1 MNIVLGITGSIAA
14 VKAPELITL
23 LRTQGH
29 MVRVVL
35 TQGGAEF
42 ITPMAC
48 KALSNQPVYVHF
60 EDAHSSQNMDH
71 IELARWADCIL
82 IAPAS
87 ANILAQCA
95 HGLADQLL
103 STVFLATQAPVWMAP
118 AMNSVMWQHPA
129 TQANIKHLTGMG
141 VQWIG
146 PNSGTLACGEVGPG
160 RMSEPKEIV
169 TQLLATNTSQK
180 LSNIHLLITA
190 GCTQEAIDPVR
201 FLSNRSTGK
210 MGLALAQAA
219 AEQGAQVT
227 CILGP
232 SHAPIP
238 QGIKVI
244 HVISAAEMH
253 AAVMK
258 ALPHQNWFIGCAAVS
273 DYTPQQYS
281 PHKLKKSENFE
292 AIEMRLTTDILAEV
306 SQHTER
312 PQFVVGFAAE
322 TDNLI
327 ASAKA
332 KQVQKSCDMMIANTI
347 PTLEDD
353 SDRHTVTVLFKGTE
367 HTYPLTDKLTLAR
380 QLIDCIAKHAATE
393 PAIPETV

>member
-129 TQANIKHLTGMG
+129 TQANIKLLTGMG

-160 RMSEPKEIV
+160 RMSEP
-169 TQLLATNTSQK
+169 
-180 LSNIHLLITA
+180 
-190 GCTQEAIDPVR
+190 
-201 FLSNRSTGK
+201 
-210 MGLALAQAA
+210 
-219 AEQGAQVT
+219 
-227 CILGP
+227 
-232 SHAPIP
+232 
-238 QGIKVI
+238 
-244 HVISAAEMH
+244 
-253 AAVMK
+253 
-258 ALPHQNWFIGCAAVS
+258 
-273 DYTPQQYS
+273 
-281 PHKLKKSENFE
+281 
-292 AIEMRLTTDILAEV
+292 
-306 SQHTER
+306 
-312 PQFVVGFAAE
+312 
-322 TDNLI
+322 
-327 ASAKA
+327 
-332 KQVQKSCDMMIANTI
+332 
-347 PTLEDD
+347 
-353 SDRHTVTVLFKGTE
+353 
-367 HTYPLTDKLTLAR
+367 
-380 QLIDCIAKHAATE
+380 
-393 PAIPETV
+393 

>member
-29 MVRVVL
+29 IVRIVL
-35 TQGGAEF
+35 TQGGSEF
-42 ITPMAC
+42 VTPMAC
-48 KALSNQPVYVHF
+48 KTLSNQPVYMHF
-60 EDAHSSQNMDH
+60 EDAQSAQNMDH

-87 ANILAQCA
+87 ANIIAQCA
-95 HGLADQLL
+95 HGSADQLL
-103 STVFLATQAPVWMAP
+103 SAVFLATQAPVWMAP

-160 RMSEPKEIV
+160 RMSEPEEIV
-169 TQLLATNTSQK
+169 TQLLATNTSEK
-180 LSNIHLLITA
+180 LSGIKLLITA

-227 CILGP
+227 CVLGP
-232 SHAPIP
+232 SHASIP
-238 QGIKVI
+238 KGIKVI
-244 HVISAAEMH
+244 HVMSAAEMH
-253 AAVMK
+253 AAVMQS
-258 ALPHQNWFIGCAAVS
+258 LPHQNWFIGCAAVS
-273 DYTPQQYS
+273 DYTPQEYS
-281 PHKLKKSENFE
+281 PHKLKKSENLE
-292 AIEMRLTTDILAEV
+292 VIKMKLTADILAEV
-306 SQHTER
+306 CQHTKR
-312 PQFVVGFAAE
+312 PQYVVGFAAE
-322 TDNLI
+322 TKNLI

-332 KQVQKSCDMMIANTI
+332 KQTQKSCDMMIANI
-347 PTLEDD
+347 APTLEDD
-353 SDRHTVTVLFKGTE
+353 SDRHTVTVLSNGTE
-367 HTYPLTDKLTLAR
+367 HTYPLTDKLILAR
-380 QLIDCIAKHAATE
+380 QLIDSISKNAATKT
-393 PAIPETV
+393 AIPETA